1 MYQDDDPLS
10 YALKSTHCGWN
21 HGVLASVEFVRPS
34 PKPRKAISL
43 IGRPLNAQRVAHDRQ
58 PLRPGDQQALM
69 FHFAFHLAFHFGR
82 ENRKMKHPFPKTQF
96 AQWFSRSTVVFH
108 LPFHL
113 VFHSARKT
121 ERNTQARIATA
132 SLSLPVL
139 TLLRLAT
146 AFRPW
151 LDHQQTGEPVHGLLV
166 LERGIRSLPLTVL
179 TRHELIG
186 RIIGLGRGPISLY
199 MLQAGIVGLPNVGKS
214 TLFNALTAQEAALAA
229 NYPFATIEPNV
240 GVVAVPDGRLGVLKD
255 LNKAQKIVPATV
267 EFVDIAGLV
276 RGASKGE
283 GLGNQFL
290 ANIRETHAVIQ
301 VVRCFEDENIIHVEG
316 SVDPIRDIETIQI
329 ELALADLASIEKRK
343 DKAGRSAKS
352 GDKDAK
358 RELEIIEKIQPVLEE
373 GRPIRAAALTD
384 DEREIVRKWFLLT
397 SKPTI
402 YAANVDEGSL
412 ADPDSN
418 PHVLAVKKHAAAEN
432 SDVVVICAKL
442 EAELVALEDAERA
455 EYLKDLGLESSG
467 VDKMIK
473 AAYHMLGLMSFL
485 TAGEK
490 EVRAWTIPIGT
501 KAPQAAG
508 EIHTDIER
516 GFIRAEIIGYDDL
529 VACGSRKAASEKGL
543 ARLEGKEYV
552 MQDGDVVDFRF
563 NV

>member
-1 MYQDDDPLS
+1 
-10 YALKSTHCGWN
+10 
-21 HGVLASVEFVRPS
+21 
-34 PKPRKAISL
+34 
-43 IGRPLNAQRVAHDRQ
+43 
-58 PLRPGDQQALM
+58 
-69 FHFAFHLAFHFGR
+69 
-82 ENRKMKHPFPKTQF
+82 
-96 AQWFSRSTVVFH
+96 
-108 LPFHL
+108 
-113 VFHSARKT
+113 
-121 ERNTQARIATA
+121 
-132 SLSLPVL
+132 
-139 TLLRLAT
+139 
-146 AFRPW
+146 
-151 LDHQQTGEPVHGLLV
+151 
-166 LERGIRSLPLTVL
+166 
-179 TRHELIG
+179 
-186 RIIGLGRGPISLY
+186 

-240 GVVAVPDGRLGVLKD
+240 GVVAVPDERLGVLEK
-255 LNKAQKIVPATV
+255 LNKAQKVVPATV

-329 ELALADLASIEKRK
+329 ELALADLASAEKRRE
-343 DKAGRSAKS
+343 KANRAIKAS
-352 GDKDAK
+352 GDKAAK
-358 RELEIIEKIQPVLEE
+358 QEIEILDKIQPILEE
-373 GRPIRAAALTD
+373 GRPARAADLTD
-384 DEREIVRKWFLLT
+384 DEREAVKKWFFLT
-397 SKPTI
+397 TKPTI

-412 ADPDSN
+412 ADPGSN
-418 PHVLAVKKHAAAEN
+418 PHVQSVMKHAAAEN

-442 EAELVALEDAERA
+442 EAELVALDEAERS

-467 VDKMIK
+467 VDKLIK

-516 GFIRAEIIGYDDL
+516 GFIRAEIVGYDDL

-543 ARLEGKEYV
+543 ARLEGKEYI

>member
-1 MYQDDDPLS
+1 
-10 YALKSTHCGWN
+10 
-21 HGVLASVEFVRPS
+21 
-34 PKPRKAISL
+34 
-43 IGRPLNAQRVAHDRQ
+43 
-58 PLRPGDQQALM
+58 
-69 FHFAFHLAFHFGR
+69 
-82 ENRKMKHPFPKTQF
+82 
-96 AQWFSRSTVVFH
+96 
-108 LPFHL
+108 
-113 VFHSARKT
+113 
-121 ERNTQARIATA
+121 
-132 SLSLPVL
+132 
-139 TLLRLAT
+139 
-146 AFRPW
+146 
-151 LDHQQTGEPVHGLLV
+151 
-166 LERGIRSLPLTVL
+166 
-179 TRHELIG
+179 
-186 RIIGLGRGPISLY
+186 

-240 GVVAVPDGRLGVLKD
+240 GVVAVPDERLAVLEK
-255 LNKAQKIVPATV
+255 LNKAQKVVPATV

-301 VVRCFEDENIIHVEG
+301 VVRCFEDENIVHVEG

-329 ELALADLASIEKRK
+329 ELALADLTSLEKRR
-343 DKAGRSAKS
+343 DKAGRGAKS

-358 RELEIIEKIQPVLEE
+358 REIEIIEKIMPVLEE
-373 GRPIRAAALTD
+373 GKPVRSAPLSE

-402 YAANVDEGSL
+402 YAANVDEATL
-412 ADPDSN
+412 ADPSSN
-418 PHVLAVKKHAAAEN
+418 PHVQKVIEHAKAE
-432 SDVVVICAKL
+432 SADVVPICAKL
-442 EAELVALEDAERA
+442 EAELVALDAADRA
-455 EYLKDLGLESSG
+455 DYLKDLGLASSG
-467 VDKMIK
+467 VDDLIK

-516 GFIRAEIIGYDDL
+516 GFIRAEIIGYEDL

-543 ARLEGKEYV
+543 ARLEGKDYI
-552 MQDGDVVDFRF
+552 MQEGDVVDFRF